1 MWQRLSLDDRWW
13 RWGGLGLGLGDEKR
27 AGWVRLIGDGLEK
40 QLRRKEL
47 ISSGDRK
54 DVKQIITLRKG
65 AWARVADRLRDR
77 ERAHRYGF
85 VTGNVIPFNHP
96 RLGDSEWEE
105 EDTQAHTLEADFWL
119 VTPLSWLTACLYDSL
134 TWPVFVSHTVPSAE
148 ALKRSFWTTK
158 NIAKPWSRLA
168 APRSRPAKSDS
179 AHTPTLHP
187 FCLPPV
193 ANLGAVGQ

>member
-1 MWQRLSLDDRWW
+1 M
-13 RWGGLGLGLGDEKR
+13 
-27 AGWVRLIGDGLEK
+27 IGDGLEK

-119 VTPLSWLTACLYDSL
+119 VTPLS
-134 TWPVFVSHTVPSAE
+134 
-148 ALKRSFWTTK
+148 
-158 NIAKPWSRLA
+158 
-168 APRSRPAKSDS
+168 
-179 AHTPTLHP
+179 
-187 FCLPPV
+187 
-193 ANLGAVGQ
+193 